1 MSILNAIF
9 QAIVQ
14 GLTEFLPV
22 SSSGH
27 LSLVQHF
34 TGVSGESGL
43 FFSIMLH
50 LGTLIAVFIAFW
62 PTIKRLIVE
71 FFLMLGDI
79 FRGRFKLKELNPYRR
94 MILLLI
100 VSLIPLIPAYLLL
113 NDFYAGLAADNSIL
127 AEGICFLITAALLF
141 LADRRMD
148 GHKTA
153 KNMRYADAVA
163 IGIAQAIAPLPGVSR
178 SGSTISTGL
187 MCGLKKE
194 YAVKFSF
201 IMGIPAVLPANLV
214 ELGDAVK
221 EGTQGIGIGTL
232 IIGVVVS
239 AVVGFLAIKMVQWLL
254 KENKFKIFAYYTL
267 ILGAI
272 VIIVALIEMALGE
285 NIPAFFGWI

>member
-113 NDFYAGLAADNSIL
+113 NDFYAGLATDNSIL

-201 IMGIPAVLPANLV
+201 IMGIPAVLAANLV

-272 VIIVALIEMALGE
+272 VIIVALIEMALGQ
-285 NIPAFFGWI
+285 NIAAFFGWI

>member
-1 MSILNAIF
+1 MSIFNAIF

-34 TGVSGESGL
+34 TGVSGDSGV

-50 LGTLIAVFIAFW
+50 LGTLIAVFVAFW
-62 PTIKRLIVE
+62 PTIKKLVIE
-71 FFLMLGDI
+71 FFLMIGDI
-79 FRGRFKLKELNPYRR
+79 FRGRFRLKEANPYRR

-100 VSLIPLIPAYLLL
+100 VSLIPLIPFYFLS
-113 NDFYAGLAADNSIL
+113 DFYKGLAADSSIL

-148 GHKTA
+148 GRKTA
-153 KNMRYADAVA
+153 KNMRFADAIA
-163 IGIAQAIAPLPGVSR
+163 IGIAQGIAPLPGVSR
-178 SGSTISTGL
+178 SGSTISVGL

-201 IMGIPAVLPANLV
+201 IMGIPAVLAANLV
-214 ELGDAVK
+214 ELKDALEV
-221 EGTQGIGIGTL
+221 GTQGVGAGAL
-232 IIGVVVS
+232 IAGVIVS

-267 ILGAI
+267 ILGLVVI
-272 VIIVALIEMALGE
+272 VIALIEMMMGQ
-285 NIPAFFGWI
+285 NIAAFFGWIK

>member
-34 TGVSGESGL
+34 TGVSGETGI

-50 LGTLIAVFIAFW
+50 LGTLIAVFVAFW

-71 FFLMLGDI
+71 FFLMIGDI
-79 FRGRFKLKELNPYRR
+79 FRGRFRLKEANPYRR

-100 VSLIPLIPAYLLL
+100 VSLVPLIPFYFLS
-113 NDFYAGLAADNSIL
+113 DFYKGLASDKSIL

-141 LADRRMD
+141 IADRRMD
-148 GHKTA
+148 GRKTA
-153 KNMRYADAVA
+153 KNMRFADAVA
-163 IGIAQAIAPLPGVSR
+163 IGIAQGIAPLPGVSR
-178 SGSTISTGL
+178 SGSTISVGL

-201 IMGIPAVLPANLV
+201 IMGIPAVLAANLV
-214 ELGDAVK
+214 ELKDAMEV
-221 EGTQGIGIGTL
+221 GTQGVGAAAL
-232 IIGVVVS
+232 IVGVLVS

-267 ILGAI
+267 ILGILVITIAI
-272 VIIVALIEMALGE
+272 IELLMGQ
-285 NIPAFFGWI
+285 NIAAFFGWIK